1 MADHKQVMTG
11 INRIPGISYP
21 ALTPNLKG
29 FEAAVCYILF
39 LFLNLLTLLY
49 HLVNVIN
56 SFVTHV
62 EGCGGIKLVAWNVG
76 WCFVQYAH
84 LSWFFVFM
92 GTDQDFEA
100 KDLGMFIQKLRRR
113 AYGTQARKEFDQ
125 TSFALK
131 GYWRWK
137 LTVRKQMKN
146 ANHSIFSFSYAIK
159 YFNFFFFK
167 KLKPVVPQWIIQ
179 PNIPS
184 FVQFHSFDIY
194 WMCHHYWLSSLT
206 TFFVLC

>member
-49 HLVNVIN
+49 HLMNVIN

-62 EGCGGIKLVAWNVG
+62 EGCGGIKLVAWIVG

-100 KDLGMFIQKLRRR
+100 KDLAMFIQKLRRR

-159 YFNFFFFK
+159 YFNFFLK
-167 KLKPVVPQWIIQ
+167 KNWNLLFLSGSFNLIFLHLFSFILLIYIECVII
-179 PNIPS
+179 IDY
-184 FVQFHSFDIY
+184 H
-194 WMCHHYWLSSLT
+194 L
-206 TFFVLC
+206 